1 MPARKPDLA
10 HLIIFPLLG
19 VIQFESKQ
27 VLEFLPNV
35 ELVSTLTIVYTLVYR
50 RYALIP
56 IFLFIFLEGLIV
68 AGFGLWW
75 YPYLYLWPLLWALTM
90 LLPKRMPVW
99 LQAPA
104 YMALCCLFGLAYGS
118 LYAPFQCYAFF
129 DGDWSRVPAWIA
141 IGFPWDVTHAVGNLV
156 MGTLIAP
163 LTELLRGLERQIQR

>member
-1 MPARKPDLA
+1 MRARKLDLA

-27 VLEFLPNV
+27 VLEF
-35 ELVSTLTIVYTLVYR
+35 LTIVYTLVYR

-90 LLPKRMPVW
+90 LLPKRMLVW

-104 YMALCCLFGLAYGS
+104 YMTLCCLFGLAYGS
-118 LYAPFQCYAFF
+118 LYAPFQCYAFL

-141 IGFPWDVTHAVGNLV
+141 LGFPWDVIHAVGNLV
-156 MGTLIAP
+156 MGTLITP

>member
-1 MPARKPDLA
+1 M
-10 HLIIFPLLG
+10 
-19 VIQFESKQ
+19 
-27 VLEFLPNV
+27 
-35 ELVSTLTIVYTLVYR
+35 
-50 RYALIP
+50 
-56 IFLFIFLEGLIV
+56 

-99 LQAPA
+99 LQAPV
-104 YMALCCLFGLAYGS
+104 YMTLCCLFGLAYGS

-141 IGFPWDVTHAVGNLV
+141 LGFPWDVIHAVGNLV